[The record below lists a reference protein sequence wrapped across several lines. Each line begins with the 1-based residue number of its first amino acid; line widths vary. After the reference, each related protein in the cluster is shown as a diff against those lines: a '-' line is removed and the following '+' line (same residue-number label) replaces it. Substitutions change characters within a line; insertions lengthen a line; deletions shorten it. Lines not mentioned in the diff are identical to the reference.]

1 TLFRYKQVIV
11 TRRALPLSKGKF
23 ACQVA
28 HAAVTAADVA
38 RKTKR
43 SWWKKW
49 FFEGQKKVIVRVETL
64 DEILDL
70 EKKAKQNKVPTALI
84 TDAGKTEIP
93 PGTITVLGIGPAPS
107 NMINQISGELKLV

>member
-1 TLFRYKQVIV
+1 MTKQEENTLFRYKQVIV
-11 TRRALPLSKGKF
+11 TRRDLPLSKGKF

-49 FFEGQKKVIVRVETL
+49 
-64 DEILDL
+64 
-70 EKKAKQNKVPTALI
+70 
-84 TDAGKTEIP
+84 
-93 PGTITVLGIGPAPS
+93 
-107 NMINQISGELKLV
+107 